1 MAFPA
6 PLLLPILLP
15 LERII
20 NAALKSDEIS
30 LKRLGELNDKVIAIH
45 ETSFDVCVGIAIVAN
60 EVQILNEFDG
70 ESDVKLTGEL
80 SSLMALMKSSDA
92 LYGSGIRIEGQLSDA
107 EKLRSIV
114 GQLDVDI
121 ESLLAPIAGGTI
133 AHQAG
138 RLFEGASAFFKS
150 ASEKTQLNAKEYLQ
164 EEANILVPPTLA
176 EEFAEQVTEL
186 REGVDRAEA
195 RLRRLE
201 QKKSVNYSSTT
212 STPPA
217 KNTAKSTSA
226 TLSSNDSESSN
237 DSDSSGHS
245 Q

>member
-15 LERII
+15 LERVI
-20 NAALKSDEIS
+20 NAALKSDDIS
-30 LKRLGELNDKVIAIH
+30 RNRLGELNDKVIAVH
-45 ETSFDVCVGIAIVAN
+45 ETSFDVCVGVAIVAN
-60 EVQILNEFDG
+60 DVQILNEFDG
-70 ESDVKLTGEL
+70 EFDVKLTGEL

-107 EKLRSIV
+107 ETLRSIV

-121 ESLLAPIAGGTI
+121 ESLLAPVTGGTI

-176 EEFAEQVTEL
+176 EEFAEQVIEL

-201 QKKSVNYSSTT
+201 QKKSVKTSTTHST
-212 STPPA
+212 STP
-217 KNTAKSTSA
+217 
-226 TLSSNDSESSN
+226 SSNSAATGAPSN
-237 DSDSSGHS
+237 SNNASSSGKKP
-245 Q
+245 